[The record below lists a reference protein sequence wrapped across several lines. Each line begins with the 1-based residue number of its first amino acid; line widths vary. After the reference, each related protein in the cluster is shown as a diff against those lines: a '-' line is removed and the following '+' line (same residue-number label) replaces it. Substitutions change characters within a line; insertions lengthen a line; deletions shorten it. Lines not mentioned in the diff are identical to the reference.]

1 MGVESVLF
9 GRPQNGERGDEV
21 VQDKTGSSVLP
32 WLEEK
37 VGGRRGQRKQEA
49 AKYLLLPSSGSHW
62 RKMNCN

>member
-21 VQDKTGSSVLP
+21 VQDKTSSSVLP

-37 VGGRRGQRKQEA
+37 VGWEA
-49 AKYLLLPSSGSHW
+49 GTEKTGS
-62 RKMNCN
+62 C